1 MDSQTFKSETRTI
14 EGFEV
19 TVQVLPAT
27 RSLPLLPRVTKMVG
41 AAIAAGAGSD
51 SNLGSVFLH
60 ADGAEL
66 LSLAGELLA
75 SAQVKHE
82 GRLRTLDRATIDLVY
97 TGRIKA
103 LLAAAWFAVEVNY
116 ADFFA
121 GASATGPDP
130 EASAG

>member
-1 MDSQTFKSETRTI
+1 MDSPSLKTETRTI

-27 RSLPLLPRVTKMVG
+27 RSLPLLPRVTRIVAAAMAVG
-41 AAIAAGAGSD
+41 AGLDSDVSTVLAHVDGS
-51 SNLGSVFLH
+51 
-60 ADGAEL
+60 EL
-66 LSLAGELLA
+66 LALATELLA

-97 TGRIKA
+97 TGRVRA
-103 LLAAAWFAVEVNY
+103 LLAAAWFAVQVNY

-121 GASATGPDP
+121 GASATSPAA
-130 EASAG
+130 EASPA